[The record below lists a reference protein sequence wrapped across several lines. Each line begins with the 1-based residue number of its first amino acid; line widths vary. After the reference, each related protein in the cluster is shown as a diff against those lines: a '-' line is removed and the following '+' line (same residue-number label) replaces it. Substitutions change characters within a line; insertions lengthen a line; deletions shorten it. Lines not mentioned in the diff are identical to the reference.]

1 MYRYGSIGPNH
12 PDFDDKLCAMAPFLS
27 RHSLVLIGLF
37 IPIDLWGKFGN
48 AYVTVWWV
56 DIVTHLLFGA
66 WLAAILLHPQLRHYA
81 KSPLFIFA
89 LVLLAGL
96 GWELFELL
104 YDVFVAVPRGITL
117 AQHGAWDTLKDLL
130 NNLLGAAAALWVLT
144 KSPVYFKK
152 F

>member
-1 MYRYGSIGPNH
+1 MYSSIGSSH
-12 PDFDDKLCAMAPFLS
+12 PDLDAKIFAMAPFLS

-56 DIVTHLLFGA
+56 DIATHLLFGA
-66 WLAAILLHPQLRHYA
+66 WLAAVLLHPTLRHYA

-89 LVLLAGL
+89 LVMLAGL

-130 NNLLGAAAALWVLT
+130 NNLLGAAAALWALK
-144 KSPVYFKK
+144 KSPVYSKEL
-152 F
+152 

>member
-1 MYRYGSIGPNH
+1 
-12 PDFDDKLCAMAPFLS
+12 MAPFLS

-130 NNLLGAAAALWVLT
+130 NNLLGAAAALGVLT

>member
-1 MYRYGSIGPNH
+1 
-12 PDFDDKLCAMAPFLS
+12 MAPFLS

-37 IPIDLWGKFGN
+37 IPIDLWGHVTR

-66 WLAAILLHPQLRHYA
+66 WLAVLLLHPTLRHYA
-81 KSPLFIFA
+81 KSPFFI
-89 LVLLAGL
+89 LVLVMLAGL

-104 YDVFVAVPRGITL
+104 YDVFVATPQGFTL

-130 NNLLGAAAALWVLT
+130 NTLLGAAAALWALK
-144 KSPVYFKK
+144 KSPAYSKEL
-152 F
+152 